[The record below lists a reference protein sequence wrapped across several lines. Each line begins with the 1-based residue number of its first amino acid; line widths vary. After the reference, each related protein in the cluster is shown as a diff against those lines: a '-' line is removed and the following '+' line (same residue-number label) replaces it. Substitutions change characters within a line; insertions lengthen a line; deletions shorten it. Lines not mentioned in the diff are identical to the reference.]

1 MRSERVLNIFRI
13 LVFALVFLCAVPV
26 MQGNGSA
33 EERGTSAP
41 AEYEV
46 KAAFVYNFIK
56 FVEWPDAGGPPGDS
70 IRLCILGELPDAAAF
85 ANLGRRQVRGKR
97 MTVLTLDRP
106 GEASGCDVLF
116 VAANQTGRLREI
128 IESLED
134 RPTLTIGDTEGYA
147 RRGVMINM
155 FLENKRIRFE
165 INEKKARAAGLRISA
180 KLLKLASKVYGSTM
194 NEEK

>member
-13 LVFALVFLCAVPV
+13 LVVALALAFLCAVPV
-26 MQGNGSA
+26 MQVSVSA
-33 EERGTSAP
+33 EERGTPAP

-56 FVEWPDAGGPPGDS
+56 FVEWPDTGGGDS

-85 ANLGRRQVRGKR
+85 ANLEGRQVRGKR

-106 GEASGCDVLF
+106 GEARGCEVLF
-116 VAANQTGRLREI
+116 VTANQTGRLQEI

-134 RPTLTIGDTEGYA
+134 RPTLTISDTEGYA

-155 FLENKRIRFE
+155 FLENKRVRFE
-165 INEKKARAAGLRISA
+165 VNEKKARAAGLRISA
-180 KLLKLASKVYGSTM
+180 KLLKLASKVYGTTT
-194 NEEK
+194 NGED